1 MEVQEVVIYT
11 TMYCPYCE
19 RAKALLGAKNVAF
32 REVAVDGDRALR
44 QAMTE
49 LAGGRTSV
57 PQIFFGTRHVGG
69 CDDAS
74 RACELTLPCPGQTY
88 RQPWRY

>member
-69 CDDAS
+69 CDDLVALEREGILDSLLHELAS
-74 RACELTLPCPGQTY
+74 
-88 RQPWRY
+88 

>member
-49 LAGGRTSV
+49 LAGGWTSV

-69 CDDAS
+69 CDDLVALEREGILDSLLHELAS
-74 RACELTLPCPGQTY
+74 
-88 RQPWRY
+88 